1 MSLTVTASITSN
13 IISATAE
20 AVKRSINA
28 TADLATVTRT
38 EDHDYYEGATTFT
51 PSDTVQVIPTRDL
64 VLGDDITINPIPSNY
79 GRISWNG
86 SFLTVS

>member
-1 MSLTVTASITSN
+1 MSLTVSATLTSN

-20 AVKRSINA
+20 AVKRSVNA

-38 EDHDYYEGATTFT
+38 EDHDYYQGETTFT
-51 PSDTVQVIPTRDL
+51 PTDTVQTIAVADL
-64 VLGDDITINPIPSNY
+64 VCAEDITINPIPSNY

>member
-1 MSLTVTASITSN
+1 MSLTVTASITTN

-28 TADLATVTRT
+28 TADLATVTKT
-38 EDHDYYEGATTFT
+38 EDHDYYQGATTFT

-79 GRISWNG
+79 GKITWNG
-86 SFLTVS
+86 SFLTIS

>member
-1 MSLTVTASITSN
+1 MSLTVSATISSN

-20 AVKRSINA
+20 AVKRSVSA

-51 PSDTVQVIPTRDL
+51 PSDTVQVIQTKDL

-79 GRISWNG
+79 GRITWNG
-86 SFLTVS
+86 SYLTVS

>member
-1 MSLTVTASITSN
+1 MSLTVSATLTTN
-13 IISATAE
+13 IITATAE
-20 AVKRSINA
+20 AVRRSVSA

-79 GRISWNG
+79 GRITWNG

>member
-1 MSLTVTASITSN
+1 MSLTVSATLTTN
-13 IISATAE
+13 IITATAE
-20 AVKRSINA
+20 AVKRSVSA

-79 GRISWNG
+79 GRITWNG

>member
-20 AVKRSINA
+20 AVKRSIEA
-28 TADLATVTRT
+28 TADIATVTKT
-38 EDHDYYEGATTFT
+38 EDHDYYQGALEFT
-51 PSDTVQVIPTRDL
+51 PSDTEQTVEVKDL
-64 VLGDDITINPIPSNY
+64 VCAENIVINPIPPNY
-79 GRISWNG
+79 GHITWNG

>member
-1 MSLTVTASITSN
+1 MSLTVTASITTN

-20 AVKRSINA
+20 AVKRSVSA
-28 TADLATVTRT
+28 TADLATVTKT

-51 PSDTVQVIPTRDL
+51 PSDSVQTIATKNL

-79 GRISWNG
+79 GRITWNG

>member
-1 MSLTVTASITSN
+1 MSLTVSATLTNTIIT
-13 IISATAE
+13 ATAE

-28 TADLATVTRT
+28 TADLATVTKT
-38 EDHDYYEGATTFT
+38 EDHDYYQGATTFT

-79 GRISWNG
+79 GKITWNG
-86 SFLTVS
+86 SFLTIS

>member
-1 MSLTVTASITSN
+1 MSLTVSATLSPS

-20 AVKRSINA
+20 AVKRSVSA

-64 VLGDDITINPIPSNY
+64 VLGDDITIEPIPSNY
-79 GRISWNG
+79 GRIEWNG
-86 SFLTVS
+86 AYLTVS

>member
-1 MSLTVTASITSN
+1 MSLTVTASITST

-20 AVKRSINA
+20 AVKRSVNA
-28 TADLATVTRT
+28 TADIATVTRT

-51 PSDTVQVIPTRDL
+51 PSDTTQVIPTRDL

-79 GRISWNG
+79 GRIEWNG
-86 SFLTVS
+86 AYLTVS

>member
-1 MSLTVTASITSN
+1 MSLTVSATLTPS

-20 AVKRSINA
+20 AVKRSVSA

-64 VLGDDITINPIPSNY
+64 VLGDDITIEPIPSNY
-79 GRISWNG
+79 GRIEWNG
-86 SFLTVS
+86 AFLTVS

>member
-1 MSLTVTASITSN
+1 MSLTVSATLTSS

-20 AVKRSINA
+20 AVKRSVSA

-51 PSDTVQVIPTRDL
+51 PSDTVQVIQTKDL

-79 GRISWNG
+79 GRITWNG

>member
-20 AVKRSINA
+20 AVKRSVNA

-38 EDHDYYEGATTFT
+38 EDHDYYEGETTFT
-51 PSDTVQVIPTRDL
+51 PSDTVQVIQTKDL

-79 GRISWNG
+79 GRITWNG